1 MTGLVRLYKSVELA
15 SFSQKYTDFGSPE
28 RYRGLLGLLGV
39 IKSAF
44 LYSLQLHFSC
54 SYAGALK
61 TKMSPRG
68 RILPTT
74 FRAQHPLRIPRT
86 STTEEEVE
94 VGGGCFP
101 PLTPPP
107 PPRLTQKPI
116 FYASRLGGKKS
127 SPAQNLPSLII
138 RASLARTSSVKQT
151 VASRRGYSFFLTAC
165 KKRVH

>member
-1 MTGLVRLYKSVELA
+1 MGT
-15 SFSQKYTDFGSPE
+15 PE
-28 RYRGLLGLLGV
+28 RNRGLLRRLGV

-86 STTEEEVE
+86 STTEEVVEVE
-94 VGGGCFP
+94 GGC
-101 PLTPPP
+101 LHPPP
-107 PPRLTQKPI
+107 NTPTPTTVNTKTHILCFEAR
-116 FYASRLGGKKS
+116 GEKS

-138 RASLARTSSVKQT
+138 WASLARTSSVKQT
-151 VASRRGYSFFLTAC
+151 VASRQGYAKFLTAC
-165 KKRVH
+165 KKQVH